1 MLTGVGILWYFSGNL
16 GRVRVSV
23 HSAIQ
28 TVIYSFNQSDQ
39 NVSCMDS
46 KNLVKYS
53 QSVRNRYLEQFAAL
67 PWEQVAENR
76 GASFDSLRN
85 IMLHTIDA
93 EDKLVNYVITGRTKE
108 WVPRNP
114 EEFLSMD
121 SIRKSAEE
129 IEAKTRDYLARL
141 TPAELE
147 RKVEFSR
154 PSTQPMLVRV
164 EDILIH
170 TALENIHHFGELI
183 ALLWQMDVEP
193 PHMGWLGY
201 IQTK

>member
-1 MLTGVGILWYFSGNL
+1 MN
-16 GRVRVSV
+16 
-23 HSAIQ
+23 
-28 TVIYSFNQSDQ
+28 
-39 NVSCMDS
+39 S
-46 KNLVKYS
+46 KTLVEYS
-53 QSVRNRYLEQFAAL
+53 QLVRRRYVEQFATL
-67 PWEQVAENR
+67 QWEQISKSR

-85 IMLHTIDA
+85 IILHTVDA
-93 EDKLVNYVITGRTKE
+93 EDKLVNYIIAGRIKE

-114 EEFLSMD
+114 EEVLSID
-121 SIRKSAEE
+121 SIRKSVEE
-129 IEAKTRDYLARL
+129 TEAKTKDYLAKL
-141 TPAELE
+141 TPAELD

-154 PSTQPMLVRV
+154 PNTQPMLVRV